1 MLDDTGAVHIPL
13 EPAHGT
19 TLLID
24 EPPPAYENP
33 KIDFSSGWKDRVFAI
48 LFYIHVIGVI
58 IVGLVLGLP
67 ALIASIKE
75 NSWNQLKAN
84 LSNQIKANSSNQV
97 TEKSFDINV
106 KIFLFAL
113 GTAAGLGILVSFLTF
128 FLLQQCAGRII
139 KASFI
144 ITVVIEV
151 LLIVA
156 LAFVFWPLCFIP
168 GMFLFFTLIYI
179 SCIRKRIPF
188 AEAHLGAGCA
198 VLRSHPSLLLIAFI
212 MLIVELLW
220 FVLWF
225 LMVLGIQR
233 ASNNT
238 ILIFNTNT
246 TTNVNNGTKFNMI
259 NTKSTPIYTVPPMTT
274 RMQKFTDTARYSMDK
289 NSKSINST
297 KKRINDEIQWF
308 NATDDS
314 TSSKQGQSH
323 RIVSYIILFLVL
335 LSWYWG
341 ATTFGN
347 ITNFVTA
354 CAVGHWWFT
363 GEGSRQY
370 TIGASV
376 RRAFTTNF
384 GTICLGSL
392 LEAIIKALRSCVGKD
407 RRKNIIAT
415 IADCILQLLEK
426 LIGYLNEWAFIYS
439 ALTGQTFVQAGRSF
453 IELFKK
459 RGWTAIINDVL
470 VGTTMMIVNIAIG
483 LTSSIAGG
491 LLIYFF
497 MSDSPEKIIT
507 IIIASII
514 SFIISVLMSAVMASI
529 LSSCVRTIFVCFAL
543 NPAALG
549 ATHPD
554 HLQALTNA
562 WNKFYPQEFA
572 TSGYAQHLPKPTMSK
587 DL

>member
-1 MLDDTGAVHIPL
+1 MMIDKAMLDDTGAAHFPL
-13 EPAHGT
+13 EHTHGT
-19 TLLID
+19 MLLMD
-24 EPPPAYENP
+24 EPPPAYEDP
-33 KIDFSSGWKDRVFAI
+33 KIDFSSGWKDRIFAI
-48 LFYIHVIGVI
+48 IFYIHVIGVI
-58 IVGLVLGLP
+58 TVGLVLGLP
-67 ALIASIKE
+67 AFIASIKE
-75 NSWNQLKAN
+75 NSWNQL
-84 LSNQIKANSSNQV
+84 
-97 TEKSFDINV
+97 
-106 KIFLFAL
+106 
-113 GTAAGLGILVSFLTF
+113 
-128 FLLQQCAGRII
+128 
-139 KASFI
+139 
-144 ITVVIEV
+144 
-151 LLIVA
+151 
-156 LAFVFWPLCFIP
+156 
-168 GMFLFFTLIYI
+168 
-179 SCIRKRIPF
+179 KRIPF

-220 FVLWF
+220 FFVWC

-238 ILIFNTNT
+238 IFIFNINSTMKI
-246 TTNVNNGTKFNMI
+246 NNETKFNMI
-259 NTKSTPIYTVPPMTT
+259 YTKSTPSHRFSSMTT
-274 RMQKFTDTARYSMDK
+274 RMPKFSDTIRYSMDR

-297 KKRINDEIQWF
+297 MKRTNDEIQWS
-308 NATDDS
+308 NATNDS
-314 TSSKQGQSH
+314 TSSKQGGAR

-341 ATTFGN
+341 AATFGN
-347 ITNFVTA
+347 ISHFVTA

-370 TIGASV
+370 TIGTSV

-392 LEAIIKALRSCVGKD
+392 LEAIIKALRACISKD
-407 RRKNIIAT
+407 GRKNIIAA
-415 IADCILQLLEK
+415 IADCILQILEK
-426 LIGYLNEWAFIYS
+426 LIGYLNEWAFIYA
-439 ALTGQTFVQAGRSF
+439 ALTGQTFVEAGRSF

-470 VGTTMMIVNIAIG
+470 VGSTMMIVNIAIG
-483 LTSSIAGG
+483 LTSAIVGG

-497 MSDSPEKIIT
+497 MSDSPEKIIA
-507 IIIASII
+507 IIMASIV
-514 SFIISVLMSAVMASI
+514 SFIISLFMSALMASV
-529 LSSCVRTIFVCFAL
+529 LSSCVRTVFVCFAL

-562 WNKFYPQEFA
+562 WHKFYPQEFA
-572 TSGYAQHLPKPTMSK
+572 VSGYTQHLPKPTMTK